1 MRLAFTLLIV
11 CNLIAACQSQEFTST
26 PTPVQ
31 WQRVIYEPAPAFAL
45 NIPGDWQYQQGDS
58 GIIIYNRAGLLE
70 RQENQADLPAGAIVF
85 SLTLLS
91 ADEAQM
97 IDARDASGILEAY
110 DGASGG
116 PAHASAALVEIRG
129 RDTAQRL
136 VAIGERESLLLA
148 MALGRNYALA
158 ILVAPKGEL
167 QRQRDLLN
175 QIFDSLEMRAGR

>member
-1 MRLAFTLLIV
+1 MRLVLPLLFIAI
-11 CNLIAACQSQEFTST
+11 LLAACGSPESTST

-45 NIPGDWQYQQGDS
+45 NIPGDWNYETTAS
-58 GIIIYNRAGLLE
+58 GIIVFNRPGLLE
-70 RQENQADLPAGAIVF
+70 RQENYAELPAGAIVF

-91 ADEAQM
+91 ADDAQM
-97 IDARDASGILEAY
+97 IGARDAVGILDAY
-110 DGASGG
+110 VGASGG
-116 PAHASAALVEIRG
+116 PAYASATLIEIRG

-136 VAIGERESLLLA
+136 VGLGEGESLLLA
-148 MALGRNYALA
+148 MALGRSYALA